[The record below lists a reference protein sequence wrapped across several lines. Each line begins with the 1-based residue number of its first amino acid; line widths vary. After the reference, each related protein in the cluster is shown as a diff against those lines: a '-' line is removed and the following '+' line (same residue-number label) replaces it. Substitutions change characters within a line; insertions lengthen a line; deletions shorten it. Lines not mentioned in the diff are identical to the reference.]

1 MTSKTTEELRGASP
15 DNTRV
20 MSDGVRRYRISTSDQ
35 YFILLNV
42 QAEVEGKVAIPS
54 SRSTLLQVKVM
65 HQNIRKVPKVKVLIV
80 QKSIYQNNLYYIVGL

>member
-65 HQNIRKVPKVKVLIV
+65 HQKVPKVKVLIV